1 MRKEAALK
9 VLIYELFL
17 NIFYEKMTKQLYFL
31 IIFYIFHKND
41 VNIFLK

>member
-1 MRKEAALK
+1 MRKEAAVK

-17 NIFYEKMTKQLYFL
+17 DIFYEKMTKQLYFL
-31 IIFYIFHKND
+31 MIFYIFHKND

>member
-17 NIFYEKMTKQLYFL
+17 NIFYEKMTKQLYL
-31 IIFYIFHKND
+31 LMIFYIFHKND
-41 VNIFLK
+41 VNIFFK